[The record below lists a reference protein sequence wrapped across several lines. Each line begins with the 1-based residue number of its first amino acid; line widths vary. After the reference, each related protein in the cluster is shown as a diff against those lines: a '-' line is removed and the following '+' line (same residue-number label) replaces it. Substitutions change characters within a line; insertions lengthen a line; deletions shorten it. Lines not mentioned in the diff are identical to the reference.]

1 MADEIY
7 ADGISGIGLS
17 RGVVKMDLATESV
30 TEKDPKGAPKL
41 VHRQR
46 VVMPVDGFLRTLAA
60 MQDMARKLQEA
71 GVLKAVD
78 PAAAAAAK
86 AKKN

>member
-7 ADGISGIGLS
+7 ADGILGIGLS
-17 RGVVKMDLATESV
+17 RGVVKMDLASESAS
-30 TEKDPKGAPKL
+30 EKDGKGAPVL

-60 MQDMARKLQEA
+60 MQDMARKLQDA
-71 GVLKAVD
+71 GVLKPVD
-78 PAAAAAAK
+78 PATAAAAK
-86 AKKN
+86 GKKN